1 MTQRKG
7 EKNEKPVKMAKNGP
21 DLVGPLLRPH
31 GVRETTPP
39 ERTDSIHSSQPAS
52 LLLLI
57 IM

>member
-39 ERTDSIHSSQPAS
+39 ERTDSIHSSQSAS
-52 LLLLI
+52 L
-57 IM
+57 